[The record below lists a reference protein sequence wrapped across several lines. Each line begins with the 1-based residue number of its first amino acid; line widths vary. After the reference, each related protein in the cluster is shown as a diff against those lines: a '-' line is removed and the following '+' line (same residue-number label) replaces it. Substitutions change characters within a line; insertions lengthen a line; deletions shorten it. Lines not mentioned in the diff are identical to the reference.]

1 MVVCVFF
8 VFDLV
13 NTKGGPQ
20 LILQGI
26 TGAERDCLTDKTK
39 QPLLY
44 EYMRCFVA
52 LLRSKQGKQMILG
65 EGRDGLK
72 RVILCLDPKSADVA
86 TRIVVYDHL
95 SLLCA
100 TDSQYFNGVTEAV
113 EYYKFVK
120 REKVQYYDLI
130 STLRDDPNE
139 AVKVR
144 EKEKTHFFQTW
155 FF

>member
-1 MVVCVFF
+1 M
-8 VFDLV
+8 
-13 NTKGGPQ
+13 
-20 LILQGI
+20 
-26 TGAERDCLTDKTK
+26 
-39 QPLLY
+39 
-44 EYMRCFVA
+44 A

-72 RVILCLDPKSADVA
+72 RVILCLDPKSADAA

-100 TDSQYFNGVTEAV
+100 TDSQYFNGVMEAV

-144 EKEKTHFFQTW
+144 EKRTPFLFNMIFF
-155 FF
+155 F